1 MTHYYYSA
9 SSPAALGLIL
19 AERRRHRNLSHA
31 DLAQSA
37 GTAPAE
43 IRRLE
48 EGRWVPAPLQA
59 WALAEVL
66 GLEPEAFA
74 AWSLRQLLFHPELLA
89 EHVLPT
95 AA

>member
-1 MTHYYYSA
+1 MYHYYSA
-9 SSPAALGLIL
+9 SSPAAVGLLL

-37 GTAPAE
+37 GATAAE

-48 EGRWVPAPLQA
+48 EGIWVPSPSQA
-59 WALAEVL
+59 WTLAEVL

-74 AWSLRQLLFHPELLA
+74 AWALRQLLLRPAYLA
-89 EHVLPT
+89 EQALP
-95 AA
+95 AAA